1 MPRHMVSP
9 CRRIPSLAG
18 DLYRVQIIAV
28 HGVWLIDGR
37 SDPVHLGEPLVI
49 SRGMGPAGSN
59 PTVEVA
65 RLHAQH
71 GCLDV
76 VETAVPT
83 WLRAKVT
90 ASLAVV
96 PESRQ
101 AFGNLFTVSKDH
113 PRIAECAQIFAG
125 VEARPPAGAE
135 CSQLVS

>member
-37 SDPVHLGEPLVI
+37 SDPVHLGKPLVI
-49 SRGMGPAGSN
+49 SRGMCPAGSN
-59 PTVEVA
+59 PTVQMA

-83 WLRAKVT
+83 WLRAEVT

-96 PESRQ
+96 PEFRN
-101 AFGNLFTVSKDH
+101 ALGNLFVICEDH
-113 PRIAECAQIFAG
+113 SRIAVCAQIFAG
-125 VEARPPAGAE
+125 VEARRRAGAE
-135 CSQLVS
+135 

>member
-76 VETAVPT
+76 VGAAVPN

-90 ASLAVV
+90 GSFAVV
-96 PESRQ
+96 PEAHQ
-101 AFGNLFTVSKDH
+101 DGGDTFHAVNDD
-113 PRIAECAQIFAG
+113 PRT
-125 VEARPPAGAE
+125 
-135 CSQLVS
+135 S